1 MTNSIKV
8 GLIGYGTVG
17 QGVDKIIED
26 NEKCISERIGVPI
39 EIAGIC
45 DLRPAPAGRK
55 DIFTKRYQDLLENPE
70 IEIIVE
76 LIGGYEPARTI
87 IMESLKAGK
96 HVVTANKAVLA
107 KYWGEVF
114 TEATKHQKLVYFEAS
129 VGGGIPVI
137 QALNEGLAANR
148 IEKITG
154 ILNGTT
160 NFILSEMTHNKLDY
174 AKALARAQKSGF
186 AEADPAFDVDGIDTA
201 HKLAVL
207 SSLAWS
213 TWIKIEDIKTT
224 GITRISDE
232 DVKAAREEFGHVIK
246 LIGSAEMM
254 DGRLALSVE
263 PCLISEKHTF
273 ANVEKE
279 YNAVSITGDSVGDVM
294 LYGKGA
300 GQLAA
305 ASAVV
310 SDIMY
315 LARHVAHGTAG
326 ILPDVTYNPANKV
339 KFLPAE
345 KIESCYYLRFTVA
358 DQPGVLA
365 KIAGIL
371 GKHKVSI
378 ASVYQREGLNP
389 ARKKVSVVMLSHI
402 AMEGNISKAIK
413 EIDKQNFTK
422 EPSMKLR
429 VIA

>member
-17 QGVDKIIED
+17 QGVDKIIES
-26 NEKCISERIGVPI
+26 NEKGISERIGVPL
-39 EIAGIC
+39 EIAGVC
-45 DLRPAPAGRK
+45 DLRPAPANRRE
-55 DIFTKRYQDLLENPE
+55 IFTKRYQDLLENPD

-87 IMESLKAGK
+87 IMEALKAGK

-114 TEATKHQKLVYFEAS
+114 TEASRRQKLVYFEAS

-148 IEKITG
+148 IEKIIG

-174 AKALARAQKSGF
+174 SKALSRAQKAGF

-213 TWIKIEDIKTT
+213 TWVKIEDIKTT

-246 LIGSAEMM
+246 LIGSAEMKE
-254 DGRLALSVE
+254 GRLALSVE

-326 ILPDVTYNPANKV
+326 ILPDVTYNPSNKV
-339 KFLPAE
+339 KFLPAD
-345 KIESCYYLRFTVA
+345 KTESCYYLRFTVA

-378 ASVYQREGLNP
+378 ASVYQREALNA
-389 ARKKVSVVMLSHI
+389 ARKKVSVVMLSH
-402 AMEGNISKAIK
+402 KAIGGNVAK
-413 EIDKQNFTK
+413 AIAEIDKQNFTK
-422 EPSMKLR
+422 APSMKLR

>member
-1 MTNSIKV
+1 MKTLIKI
-8 GLIGYGTVG
+8 GIIGYGNVG
-17 QGVDKIIED
+17 QGVAKVIE
-26 NEKCISERIGVPI
+26 NNKKGISERIGVPI

-45 DLRPAPAGRK
+45 DIRPAPAEYK
-55 DIFTKRYQDLLENPE
+55 DIYTKRYHDLLENPD
-70 IEIIVE
+70 IDIIVE

-114 TEATKHQKLVYFEAS
+114 TEATRRKKLIYFEAS

-148 IEKITG
+148 IEKIIG

-160 NFILSEMTHNKLDY
+160 NFILSEMTRNKLDY
-174 AKALARAQKSGF
+174 SKALARAQKSGF
-186 AEADPAFDVDGIDTA
+186 AEADPAFDVDGTDTA

-213 TWIKIEDIKTT
+213 SWVKLENIKTT

-232 DVKAAREEFGHVIK
+232 DVRAAHEEFGRVIK
-246 LIGSAEMM
+246 LLGYGEMK

-263 PCLISEKHTF
+263 PCLISEKNTF

-279 YNAVSITGDSVGDVM
+279 YNAISITGDSVGDVM

-315 LARHVAHGTAG
+315 LARQVAHGTAG
-326 ILPDVTYNPANKV
+326 ILPDVTYNPRNKV
-339 KFLPAE
+339 KFLAAD

-365 KIAGIL
+365 KIASIL
-371 GKHKVSI
+371 GRHHVSI
-378 ASVYQREGLNP
+378 ASVYQREGSQT

-402 AMEGNISKAIK
+402 AMAGNVAKAIK
-413 EIDKQNFTK
+413 EIDKQKFTK
-422 EPSMKLR
+422 AQSMKLR
-429 VIA
+429 VID